1 MATDSYDVVT
11 VPGEFSTGT
20 EEAGVGRSRPGHSNG
35 VSDSMRTAA
44 TIARGQGGVVSRIQL
59 YDAGVTRAQVRAQV
73 RARRWRRVGSQSLA
87 VTTGPLTRAG
97 QHWAAV
103 FEAGPRGF
111 LDGAAALE
119 ATGLKHFEEPRIRV
133 SVPRGARVRR
143 ARGLDIRQTRRWAPD
158 DVVGDGVPRSRPA
171 VAAVRAALWAR
182 SNKQAALVMTMTV
195 QQGLAGAPEIAEEML
210 RVRRDTRRLFLH
222 AVLLD
227 LLGGVRSLSEL
238 EFARECR
245 RRGIPEPTRQVV
257 RRTALGRYV
266 LDVVWEQWGVVVE
279 IDGIQHTW
287 ADQVVGDALRQNEVT
302 LGHGVVLRVPLLGL
316 RVTPDPFFDQVI
328 TALRYA
334 GCPFPGAAA

>member
-1 MATDSYDVVT
+1 
-11 VPGEFSTGT
+11 
-20 EEAGVGRSRPGHSNG
+20 
-35 VSDSMRTAA
+35 
-44 TIARGQGGVVSRIQL
+44 
-59 YDAGVTRAQVRAQV
+59 
-73 RARRWRRVGSQSLA
+73 
-87 VTTGPLTRAG
+87 
-97 QHWAAV
+97 
-103 FEAGPRGF
+103 
-111 LDGAAALE
+111 
-119 ATGLKHFEEPRIRV
+119 LKHFEEPRIRV
-133 SVPRGARVRR
+133 SVPRGGRVRR
-143 ARGLDIRQTRRWAPD
+143 ARGLDIRQTRRWASD

-210 RVRRDTRRLFLH
+210 RVRRDKRRLFLH

-287 ADQVVGDALRQNEVT
+287 ANHVLGDALRQNEVT
-302 LGHGVVLRVPLLGL
+302 LGHATVLRVPLLGL
-316 RVTPDPFFDQVI
+316 RVTPDPFFDQVV

-334 GCPFPGAAA
+334 GCPLPGSAA

>member
-1 MATDSYDVVT
+1 MGGVRNDGAGQSQ
-11 VPGEFSTGT
+11 GMT
-20 EEAGVGRSRPGHSNG
+20 EAMRAALNIASR
-35 VSDSMRTAA
+35 
-44 TIARGQGGVVSRIQL
+44 QGGVVSRNQL
-59 YDAGVTRAQVRAQV
+59 YDVGVTRAQVRAQV

-87 VTTGPLTRAG
+87 VATGQLTWAG
-97 QHWAAV
+97 QMWAAV

-111 LDGAAALE
+111 LDGVAALE
-119 ATGLKHFEEPRIRV
+119 AAGLKHFEEGRIRV

-158 DVVGDGVPRSRPA
+158 DVVGEGLPRSRPA

-182 SNKQAALVMTMTV
+182 SNKQAALVMTMAV
-195 QQGLAGAPEIAEEML
+195 QQGLAGAEEVAEEML
-210 RVRRDTRRLFLH
+210 RVLRDKRRLFLH
-222 AVLLD
+222 SVLLD
-227 LLGGVRSLSEL
+227 LIGGARSVGEL

-257 RRTALGRYV
+257 RRTRTGRYV

-287 ADQVVGDALRQNEVT
+287 ANQVVGDALRQNEIT
-302 LGHGVVLRVPLLGL
+302 LSDDVVLRLPLLGL
-316 RVTPDPFFDQVI
+316 RVAPDPFFDQI
-328 TALRYA
+328 ISALAAA

>member
-1 MATDSYDVVT
+1 M
-11 VPGEFSTGT
+11 
-20 EEAGVGRSRPGHSNG
+20 
-35 VSDSMRTAA
+35 SDSMRTAVK
-44 TIARGQGGVVSRIQL
+44 IARGQGGVVSRIQL

-87 VTTGPLTRAG
+87 VATGPLTRAG

-119 ATGLKHFEEPRIRV
+119 AAGLKHFDEPRIRV

-195 QQGLAGAPEIAEEML
+195 QQGLAGRSGDRRGDVARPSRQAPAVPARRAARPAGRRSL
-210 RVRRDTRRLFLH
+210 PQRARVR
-222 AVLLD
+222 
-227 LLGGVRSLSEL
+227 
-238 EFARECR
+238 RECR

-302 LGHGVVLRVPLLGL
+302 LGRRGRPARPPARPPGDAGPVLRPDHHRPEGRRLSLPGCRGL
-316 RVTPDPFFDQVI
+316 R
-328 TALRYA
+328 TAKTSYEVVAIATTSYDVVGYLSRRSR
-334 GCPFPGAAA
+334 